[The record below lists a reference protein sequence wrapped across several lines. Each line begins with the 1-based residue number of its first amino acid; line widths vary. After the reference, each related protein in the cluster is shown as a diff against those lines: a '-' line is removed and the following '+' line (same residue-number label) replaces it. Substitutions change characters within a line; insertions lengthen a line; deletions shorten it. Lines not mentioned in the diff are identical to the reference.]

1 MTFSPG
7 VVLLNKTQFKEALMG
22 LFELVESGKIN
33 GGYILAFADEGNQKK
48 LLPIQEQSK
57 PTWKTLAEAHLRER
71 VRNPHD
77 YRALS
82 IELEGMKNAGYD
94 WREEF
99 NYSIAQLT
107 DFLNT
112 LYEIRDL
119 RSGILWNR
127 IEYIPERYF
136 YQIQDST
143 ENWRRI
149 SSKLIS
155 NHLQ

>member
-1 MTFSPG
+1 MVTSSQLPDVFKFLQQAFS
-7 VVLLNKTQFKEALMG
+7 
-22 LFELVESGKIN
+22 SIN
-33 GGYILAFADEGNQKK
+33 GQGGFFTFYIGFTPNQR
-48 LLPIQEQSK
+48 EAS
-57 PTWKTLAEAHLRER
+57 WKALAEAHLRER

-94 WREEF
+94 WRQEF

>member
-1 MTFSPG
+1 MY
-7 VVLLNKTQFKEALMG
+7 EAV
-22 LFELVESGKIN
+22 ELTYSQLSDFFISFQQYLSSIN
-33 GGYILAFADEGNQKK
+33 SQGGYFTLNISYTPNHREG
-48 LLPIQEQSK
+48 S
-57 PTWKTLAEAHLRER
+57 WKALAEAHLRER
-71 VRNPHD
+71 VKNPHD

-82 IELEGMKNAGYD
+82 IELYAMEKAGYD
-94 WREEF
+94 WRREF

-112 LYEIRDL
+112 LYGIKDL
-119 RSGILWNR
+119 RFGILWNR

>member
-1 MTFSPG
+1 MVNPTHLIYALQSVQQALASINDQG
-7 VVLLNKTQFKEALMG
+7 LVLTLSIGITPEHH
-22 LFELVESGKIN
+22 
-33 GGYILAFADEGNQKK
+33 EG
-48 LLPIQEQSK
+48 SS
-57 PTWKTLAEAHLRER
+57 WKALAEAHLRER

-112 LYEIRDL
+112 LYGIKDL
-119 RSGILWNR
+119 RFGILWNR

>member
-1 MTFSPG
+1 MVTSSQLPDVFKFIQQAFS
-7 VVLLNKTQFKEALMG
+7 
-22 LFELVESGKIN
+22 SIN
-33 GGYILAFADEGNQKK
+33 GQGGFFTLYIGFTPNQR
-48 LLPIQEQSK
+48 EAS
-57 PTWKTLAEAHLRER
+57 WKALAEAHLRER

-94 WREEF
+94 WRREF

-112 LYEIRDL
+112 LYGIRDL

-143 ENWRRI
+143 ENWRRV

>member
-1 MTFSPG
+1 MTSSQ
-7 VVLLNKTQFKEALMG
+7 LTNALQSVQQA
-22 LFELVESGKIN
+22 LASINDQEVELTLSIGIKPKH
-33 GGYILAFADEGNQKK
+33 LEG
-48 LLPIQEQSK
+48 S
-57 PTWKTLAEAHLRER
+57 WKALAEAHLRER

-94 WREEF
+94 WRQEF

-112 LYEIRDL
+112 LYGIRDL

-143 ENWRRI
+143 ENWRRV

>member
-1 MTFSPG
+1 MVTSSQLPDVFKFLQQAFS
-7 VVLLNKTQFKEALMG
+7 
-22 LFELVESGKIN
+22 SIN
-33 GGYILAFADEGNQKK
+33 GQGGFFTFYIAYTPNQREG
-48 LLPIQEQSK
+48 S
-57 PTWKTLAEAHLRER
+57 WKELAEAHLRER

-82 IELEGMKNAGYD
+82 IELEGLKNAGYD
-94 WREEF
+94 WRQEF

-143 ENWRRI
+143 ENWRRV